1 MTRTSTGLLTSLST
15 GTSPLPAI
23 FQTPS
28 KARFLIVGYGNDPTG
43 DGAVGPQV
51 ADVIAS
57 WHLPAIKTI
66 ATQQLSPDLMD
77 DIVLADYV
85 IFIDA
90 CTGQSCART
99 VQLDPIIVGSQL
111 PRTLA
116 PDSKGETPL
125 ALLNLTQQRY
135 GRTPQAWLLQVP
147 TESFE
152 RRDGFSA
159 TTQRG
164 YDRAVRT
171 IEQFLKTYQQ
181 PAWMSAH
188 T

>member
-1 MTRTSTGLLTSLST
+1 MASTST
-15 GTSPLPAI
+15 GTSVLPTR
-23 FQTPS
+23 FQAPA
-28 KARFLIVGYGNDPTG
+28 KARFLIIGYGNDLAG

-57 WHLPAIKTI
+57 WHLPSIKTI
-66 ATQQLSPDLMD
+66 AAQQLSPDLIN

-90 CTGQSCART
+90 CDGQSCART

-116 PDSKGETPL
+116 PDSTGETPL

-135 GRTPQAWLLQVP
+135 GRTPQAWFLQVP
-147 TESFE
+147 TESFGL
-152 RRDGFSA
+152 RDEFSA

-164 YDRAVRT
+164 YDRAIRT

-181 PAWMSAH
+181 PAWMSAQMQSA
-188 T
+188 